1 MGIRGNIEYTE
12 EAPLSHCRY
21 QVLPFPPTP
30 TKVSCF
36 PGYRSY
42 GCFVFFL
49 RDFQFYKMAAAG
61 AGGALSQ
68 DLVTKYDLTAKAW
81 FQAARGSGAL
91 AEKALFIFFQVGTYL
106 DRHLVF
112 PLLEFLQVQNI
123 YPENEACAL

>member
-1 MGIRGNIEYTE
+1 
-12 EAPLSHCRY
+12 
-21 QVLPFPPTP
+21 
-30 TKVSCF
+30 
-36 PGYRSY
+36 
-42 GCFVFFL
+42 
-49 RDFQFYKMAAAG
+49 MAAAG

-81 FQAARGSGAL
+81 FQAARGAGAL
-91 AEKALFIFFQVGTYL
+91 AKKVLFFFQVGTYL